1 MSVETLQRLHGRYTG
16 LSGRFRATWAF
27 HQYAESLRKIFPG
40 SAHEDLGPEFQ
51 DLYGSLKA
59 VSARLN
65 AEEPGVIETELDA
78 VEASLGRLT
87 SALAEED
94 SRVSPQLVR
103 QFFQRVKHEDENLLT
118 QLAKFHLY
126 AGGRSDWPEDRVD
139 KVDFLMTRV
148 AQERDSNSD
157 RFVLRDRGR
166 IREIA
171 TGLWSLVGSDPPQ
184 DARVEGVVGELRELR
199 TAVSAAETL
208 DQLNEARLVERYRSL
223 KHGLGRYLFFPRLLY
238 EILETNLLF
247 KNLIRQLYV
256 VEERRITADYQR
268 VFDLER
274 ESVVDGALET
284 ELHRFRNEVEAFER
298 RLQADGLK
306 LTDLAH
312 LRERV
317 RSLTAR
323 LGERGEEGG
332 GEDTLAAAS
341 EDDGAGEGAD
351 ALLTEAVSR
360 LSAVLDEADPDL
372 PPRRA
377 ILGSALYPLRLEAR
391 ELVAHRRL
399 AGAERPPDGS
409 GVRRELERL
418 VLEAAALRV
427 ALNHRSEEIAG
438 LLDETATTGDAAVFS
453 RTRRLL
459 RLAEAALARL
469 QAGVE
474 QATLHGRSAEAQEL
488 TLLRMRL
495 VRDHAGAWLLAN
507 RPLLSKQGI
516 L

>member
-40 SAHEDLGPEFQ
+40 SAQEDLGPEFQ
-51 DLYGSLKA
+51 DLYGSLKS

-65 AEEPGVIETELDA
+65 AEETGVIETELDA

-171 TGLWSLVGSDPPQ
+171 TGLWSLVGSEPPQ
-184 DARVEGVVGELRELR
+184 DAMVEGAVGELRELR

-223 KHGLGRYLFFPRLLY
+223 KHGLGRYFFFPRLLY

-247 KNLIRQLYV
+247 KNLIRQLYI

-284 ELHRFRNEVEAFER
+284 ELHRFRSEVEAFER
-298 RLQADGLK
+298 RLQADELK
-306 LTDLAH
+306 LTELAR

-323 LGERGEEGG
+323 LGERGG
-332 GEDTLAAAS
+332 GEDTLAAGS
-341 EDDGAGEGAD
+341 EDDGSVEGAD
-351 ALLTEAVSR
+351 PLLTEVVSR

-399 AGAERPPDGS
+399 AGAEGPPDGS

-438 LLDETATTGDAAVFS
+438 LLDETAATGEAALFS

-459 RLAEAALARL
+459 RLAEAALACL
-469 QAGVE
+469 QAAVE
-474 QATLHGRSAEAQEL
+474 RATLHGRATEAQEL

-507 RPLLSKQGI
+507 RPLLSRQGI
-516 L
+516 A